1 MPTAAAE
8 RTLDDIKG
16 LSSDD
21 LSWLCTTL
29 VATLSD
35 LTRGAFEVRTGSEM
49 RAKRAFFKLVM
60 KRQADQVGPAGVRV
74 VEEMLAREGQVAR
87 LVTESAAL
95 ARAYRDDARAAQSKE
110 NRRRRRPDESTTKV
124 LDRVARLVGTYSR
137 RGEPVDWV
145 AITAKV
151 RMAFDNR
158 VYNPDAL
165 KGMYYRALRRGRVG
179 TTT

>member
-16 LSSDD
+16 LSADD
-21 LSWLCTTL
+21 LTWLCTNL
-29 VATLSD
+29 VAALPH

-74 VEEMLAREGQVAR
+74 VEEMLAREAQVAR
-87 LVTESAAL
+87 LVTESGEL

-110 NRRRRRPDESTTKV
+110 HRRRRRPDESTTKV
-124 LDRVARLVGTYSR
+124 MNRVARLVGTYSR
-137 RGEPVDWV
+137 RGNPVDWV
-145 AITAKV
+145 AITVQV
-151 RMAFDNR
+151 RKEFDNKA
-158 VYNPDAL
+158 YTPDAL

-179 TTT
+179 RSD